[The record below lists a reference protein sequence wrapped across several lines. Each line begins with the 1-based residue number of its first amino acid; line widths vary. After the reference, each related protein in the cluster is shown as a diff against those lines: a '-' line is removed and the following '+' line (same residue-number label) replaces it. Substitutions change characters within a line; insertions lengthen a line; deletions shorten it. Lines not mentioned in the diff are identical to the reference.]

1 MRLLVL
7 AFLTVALAGPR
18 EAESC
23 GPFLPMAQF
32 TYVSQPPQGV
42 FAHGQL
48 GILLP
53 SYHRRYLV
61 IAYRYLTGV
70 PLTKE
75 EVAEFDLQP
84 AVDAD
89 KASPLPPTPVEQWLA
104 ARKQVPGLPAPKT
117 LSLDR
122 LGQPPNQFESYQNCL
137 DDAFVNASRTLGE
150 RIQRWGASNPLV
162 AEWLRGQNAVFEK
175 CSGGPAMP
183 QPLTGN
189 ADPLLAA
196 DRRYQIAAAEFYS
209 GQYED
214 AERDFGAIAAD
225 AESPWHD
232 LGKLLVA
239 RTQIREGTV
248 HENPSRLQAASETLR
263 ALLQDSQYTKW
274 HRAAQGLRDFVEAR
288 INPQG
293 RLLELAEKLSHP
305 ASGPEFSDAL
315 ADFTKVWD
323 KENHGPAAMSD
334 LADWITTFAGRNW
347 SHALERWR
355 AQPDDAWLVA
365 SLLWVPYDN
374 AAIPDLLA
382 AAHRV
387 DPAAPAWPT
396 VTFYGISR
404 AIARGDIEAAR
415 SWADS
420 ALAIQQTPDVHNVF
434 LAQRLKLSRGWDDF
448 LRFTPRTPVALNY
461 DAIDSDSPVQDGG
474 QVVSQKTA
482 AFDMDFTAPFN
493 VEVPLGR
500 WVDAAS
506 TVDLPAALRADI
518 AQAGWVRAVVLHRP
532 TEAQALA
539 QRLAE
544 LRPQLRAPMQSWLA
558 EKDADAARFKA
569 VLLMMRTPGLQP
581 EVRPGFGR
589 LTADGQID
597 DFRDNWWTLSEPKA
611 SEGNPAAPPDF
622 LPEPERATGRKEW
635 QQLLST
641 AAQAT
646 DYLSS
651 ETIAWAR
658 LHRDDPRVP
667 EALHLAVR
675 TSRYTSNATPTRFPK
690 QAFQLLHSWYPKS
703 TWAAQT
709 PYWY

>member
-1 MRLLVL
+1 
-7 AFLTVALAGPR
+7 
-18 EAESC
+18 
-23 GPFLPMAQF
+23 MAQF

-70 PLTKE
+70 PLTRE
-75 EVAEFDLQP
+75 EASEFDPQPPPAPLQP
-84 AVDAD
+84 TPV
-89 KASPLPPTPVEQWLA
+89 SPTPVEQWLA
-104 ARKQVPGLPAPKT
+104 ARKQVPGVPAVQGIAE
-117 LSLDR
+117 DR
-122 LGQPPNQFESYQNCL
+122 AGRPPNQFQFYQNCL
-137 DDAFVNASRTLGE
+137 DDAFRNSTLTLAE
-150 RIQRWGASNPLV
+150 RIRRWGASSLAV
-162 AEWLRGQNAVFEK
+162 AEWVRGQDAVFEN
-175 CSGGPAMP
+175 CRDGSTIPPA
-183 QPLTGN
+183 LTGV
-189 ADPLLAA
+189 DPLLAA

-209 GQYED
+209 ED
-214 AERDFGAIAAD
+214 YAGAERDFGAVGAD
-225 AESPWHD
+225 SASPWHD
-232 LGKLLVA
+232 LGRLMVA
-239 RTQIREGTV
+239 RTQIREATV
-248 HENPSRLQAASETLR
+248 AKDLSQLKDAAETLE
-263 ALLQDSQYTKW
+263 AILQDPQETKW
-274 HRAAQGLRDFVEAR
+274 HASARGLQDFVAAR
-288 INPQG
+288 IDPQA
-293 RLLELAEKLSHP
+293 RMLALGEKLMRP
-305 ASGPEFSDAL
+305 GDGREFSTAL
-315 ADFTKVWD
+315 FDYTYLWD
-323 KENHGPAAMSD
+323 GTNRGPADKSD

-404 AIARGDIEAAR
+404 AIARGDTEAAR

-461 DAIDSDSPVQDGG
+461 DGIDSDSPVQDGG

-544 LRPQLRAPMQSWLA
+544 LRPQLRSPLQSWLA

-611 SEGNPAAPPDF
+611 AEGTPAAPPDF